1 MNHWNVYNL
10 INNNFIWHLEGYV
23 HRTTEQSADGE
34 TKSIC

>member
-1 MNHWNVYNL
+1 MIGHVEF
-10 INNNFIWHLEGYV
+10 NNNFIWHLEGYV